1 MDLDEIGEVQKVF
14 DQSFGRH
21 PLGLKPMIAIIE
33 ETKGLSVSVNF
44 VVTNEKHVS
53 ALKVEPNIARYNLM
67 KALIGCYKP
76 ENFELNELQLVRI
89 PASLLPSAKWIFG
102 NEFNGEVVSIPRW
115 QAKFVQELDSD
126 LDSDPETKTVDEV
139 RSSFKNVES
148 VVNVCGNVA
157 ASQSMIAQT
166 SDAHANTDNEPRP
179 TPVELPIPGVEQP
192 GK

>member
-1 MDLDEIGEVQKVF
+1 
-14 DQSFGRH
+14 
-21 PLGLKPMIAIIE
+21 
-33 ETKGLSVSVNF
+33 
-44 VVTNEKHVS
+44 
-53 ALKVEPNIARYNLM
+53 M
-67 KALIGCYKP
+67 KALIECYKP
-76 ENFELNELQLVRI
+76 GNFELNELQLVRI

-102 NEFNGEVVSIPRW
+102 NKFNGEVVSIPRW

-166 SDAHANTDNEPRP
+166 SDAHANTGNEPRP
-179 TPVELPIPGVEQP
+179 TPAELPIPGVEQP